1 MVFRLLLALLLAW
14 SAHALAADNS
24 TLKRIRENGE
34 IRLGYVN
41 GAAPFSFAG
50 EDGKAPQG
58 YSVDLCRRIAEG
70 VRGQLELKE
79 LRTRWVP
86 LTVQDRLAA
95 VREGKV
101 DIECSTTTWTLS
113 RQRDVDFSLIVF
125 VDGASVLTRRDP
137 QLASLSDL
145 KGKRIAVMT
154 GTTTMQRLRE
164 ALHTRRIEAEIVSVA
179 SRAEGMKRL
188 SGKEVDAFASD
199 RMVLLELA
207 KQGGAGTPYKV
218 LDEDFSLEP
227 YAFAIGRGDPDFRL
241 AVNRVLA
248 GLYRSGEINAI
259 YDRWRGPMGRP
270 SLLVSAAFYLQGLSE

>member
-1 MVFRLLLALLLAW
+1 MIVSRSRGIRQPGRRAAAMRVEAG
-14 SAHALAADNS
+14 AHALAADTS

-125 VDGASVLTRRDP
+125 VDGAMTPSLHRHPRASGIVGPRVVLSEMHHD
-137 QLASLSDL
+137 
-145 KGKRIAVMT
+145 
-154 GTTTMQRLRE
+154 
-164 ALHTRRIEAEIVSVA
+164 
-179 SRAEGMKRL
+179 
-188 SGKEVDAFASD
+188 DA
-199 RMVLLELA
+199 
-207 KQGGAGTPYKV
+207 
-218 LDEDFSLEP
+218 
-227 YAFAIGRGDPDFRL
+227 
-241 AVNRVLA
+241 RV
-248 GLYRSGEINAI
+248 
-259 YDRWRGPMGRP
+259 RWRPLRP
-270 SLLVSAAFYLQGLSE
+270 R